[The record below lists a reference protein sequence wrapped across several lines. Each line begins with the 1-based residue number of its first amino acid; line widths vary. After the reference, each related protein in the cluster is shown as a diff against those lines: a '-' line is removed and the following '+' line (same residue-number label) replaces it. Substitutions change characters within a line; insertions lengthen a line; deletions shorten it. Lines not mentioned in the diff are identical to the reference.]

1 MKNIEFEQLMLM
13 LCRLRPSFMSN
24 METKENADEDVK
36 RNFLSFSALG
46 NPQRLLLF
54 SRFFLSTGKSSHSFS
69 LSLSLFFFLFLF
81 LFLSKYLASYPSFY
95 SFFSA
100 GSSFFF
106 FSRRARRRWENLI
119 SLLFLC
125 LSKKKKRMLLLLSYR
140 LDNLFLFRR
149 KKKKK
154 FLFIEQLT

>member
-69 LSLSLFFFLFLF
+69 LSLSVSI
-81 LFLSKYLASYPSFY
+81 FLSLSLSFSQQIPS
-95 SFFSA
+95 
-100 GSSFFF
+100 
-106 FSRRARRRWENLI
+106 
-119 SLLFLC
+119 
-125 LSKKKKRMLLLLSYR
+125 
-140 LDNLFLFRR
+140 
-149 KKKKK
+149 
-154 FLFIEQLT
+154 